1 MIINEWEPSFT
12 EKYGHIFPNTYLCI
26 DTEYTGGNEREDLIV
41 EIGHV
46 MVQDGH
52 VIDRMNVVLDW
63 STHEEVP
70 SAFVRYK
77 LDDIRSK
84 MGDDW
89 RVTWEVMRE
98 EGISPVKAFRFY
110 DRLFRTWHARDL
122 PYVAHNGRKAEER
135 MLRGNFNRFINK
147 PFFMQDN
154 QLWDTGAL
162 FKATRLFESTDSFQ
176 SSHRWKSMPDSSD
189 SLRSYFE
196 RVINARIRGLHWN
209 LRHCLEYYD
218 LMDKLEDTHR
228 FHQAD
233 YDAFCSHLLMQ
244 EYRSRITRNNS
255 GENALE
261 SSETFERMF
270 EEEMAKA
277 KVSEEKDVLS
287 KLVEEAP
294 RQPLLRQ
301 PEPVTVAVSEPQVEN
316 VLPEVEN
323 VLPEV
328 AEPSSRPQPRRGRKR
343 GQRVI

>member
-12 EKYGHIFPNTYLCI
+12 EKYGHTFPNTYLCI
-26 DTEYTGGNEREDLIV
+26 DTEYTGGNEREDIIV

-63 STHEEVP
+63 STHEEVS

-77 LDDIRSK
+77 LDNIRAQ

-89 RVTWEVMRE
+89 RITWEVMQR

-110 DRLFRTWHARDL
+110 DRLFRIWHARDL

-154 QLWDTGAL
+154 QLWDTGAI
-162 FKATRLFESTDSFQ
+162 FKATQLFESTEDYQ
-176 SSHRWKSMPDSSD
+176 SPHRWKSIPDSSD
-189 SLRSYFE
+189 SLKSYFE
-196 RVINARIRGLHWN
+196 RVINARIKGLHWN
-209 LRHCLEYYD
+209 LKHCLEHYD
-218 LMDKLEDTHR
+218 LMGKLEDTHR

-233 YDAFCSHLLMQ
+233 YDAYCSHLLMQ
-244 EYRSRITRNNS
+244 EYRSRVTRNNS
-255 GENALE
+255 GENVLE

-270 EEEMAKA
+270 EEELAKDKISA
-277 KVSEEKDVLS
+277 EKDALS
-287 KLVEEAP
+287 KLLEEAP
-294 RQPLLRQ
+294 RQPLPPR
-301 PEPVTVAVSEPQVEN
+301 PELAKISVPVPAVTDVPKT
-316 VLPEVEN
+316 
-323 VLPEV
+323 
-328 AEPSSRPQPRRGRKR
+328 ARPQPRRGRKR